1 MADLIKKIKIKKQDG
16 TFTDYIPIGAE
27 AQNVSTT
34 DGDSVQLKLNKKP
47 YYYNS
52 VADMKADTKLKVGD
66 MAVTLGY
73 YEPNDGGH
81 GEYIIVDDD
90 SLIDDGGSI
99 HALSNG
105 LRAKLIINDKNINI
119 KQFGITESHKNK
131 NLSFENVVIDLSDS
145 TIDYNTYTFTNCVIK
160 NGTIIANDDNTIN
173 MLGSI
178 TLNNISIIN
187 DNNTGDTQNNMMNTN
202 FTNSDTII
210 IENCTFKNYGFHF
223 MHARNIDIRNN
234 LFYGTLLNN
243 YGTVASKECLHVT
256 NKDLILENC
265 NIENNVFKGFQ
276 NDCIDLYPHG
286 NNTSIKNNTF
296 YNCSKAI
303 EIKAENRDSSIS
315 ERTHVPI
322 HSCVVQGNYFRDI
335 PIDKDNVVCIIVYC
349 NDDTQTDNYTLYPH
363 IVIDSNFFCNDLGST
378 NYRPIRLK
386 NINGIIISNC
396 RTNKGNSNVSEQA
409 QFVYSIESNAII
421 NNCMTTMALTGDP
434 DKKSI
439 FHISNCIGGN
449 VGGAK
454 SLFITNSQVENI
466 TGLNNPNVQFVISN
480 VICPTNNLEYKGG
493 LGVVSNSIFRSFNNG
508 FTEDSTTTNTNYVSI
523 NNCFYTTQLA
533 TNTAN
538 FVSTNC
544 HHISSSAV
552 KYITD
557 FN

>member
-1 MADLIKKIKIKKQDG
+1 MNEQY
-16 TFTDYIPIGAE
+16 FTSLNGYIVKDPKSIH
-27 AQNVSTT
+27 T
-34 DGDSVQLKLNKKP
+34 
-47 YYYNS
+47 YNTIL
-52 VADMKADTKLKVGD
+52 DMKSDMKLKEGYHVK
-66 MAVTLGY
+66 TKGY
-73 YEPNDGGH
+73 YEANDGGH
-81 GEYIIVDDD
+81 GEYVIVDDET
-90 SLIDDGGSI
+90 LVDDGGLI
-99 HALSNG
+99 HVLSNG

-119 KQFGITESHKNK
+119 KQFGITETHKNE

-187 DNNTGDTQNNMMNTN
+187 DNNTGDTQNNMMNTDFN
-202 FTNSDTII
+202 NSDRVI

-223 MHARNIDIRNN
+223 KDVRQINIKNN

-243 YGTVASKECLHVT
+243 YSTVLSKEPIHVI
-256 NKDLILENC
+256 NKNLVLENC
-265 NIENNVFKGFQ
+265 NIENNVFKNFQ

-286 NNTSIKNNTF
+286 NNSSIKNNTF
-296 YNCSKAI
+296 YNCRKGI
-303 EIKAENRDSSIS
+303 EIKAENRASSET
-315 ERTHVPI
+315 ERTVVPI
-322 HSCVVQGNYFRDI
+322 HSCVVQGNYFRDL
-335 PIDKDNVVCIIVYC
+335 PTDTSNTVCITVYC
-349 NDDTQTDNYTLYPH
+349 NDDTETNNYTLYPH
-363 IVIDSNFFCNDLGST
+363 IVIDSNFFCNDLGVE
-378 NYRPIRLK
+378 YYKAIRLE
-386 NINGIIISNC
+386 NINSIIISNC
-396 RTNKGNSNVSEQA
+396 RTNKGQNVNVNETG
-409 QFVYSIESNAII
+409 QFVYSLNSNSII
-421 NNCMTTMALTGDP
+421 NNCITTLALTADST
-434 DKKSI
+434 KTSTY
-439 FHISNCIGGN
+439 HISNCVGGN

-466 TGLNNPNVQFVISN
+466 TSLNNPNVQFVISN

-493 LGVVSNSIFRSFNNG
+493 LGLVSNSIFRSFNNG
-508 FTEDSTTTNTNYVSI
+508 FTEDSTSTNTNYVSI